1 MKKSRIRSLTAKR
14 VAVFANIAVLML
26 GAMVP
31 LTVQAA
37 QLDNRELTL
46 EDSAASA
53 TTGHNYSFVIATSD
67 DVGEM
72 QFEYCNNNPFPG
84 QSCTAPSGLDVSSV
98 TIDGSVLINGT
109 AATNSY
115 SVDGTNTTTNKIV
128 IDTATANTLS
138 AGDVVEV
145 DFDGAVN
152 PDSSN
157 TEFFTRLYTYQSDSG
172 STLVDDGGLAFS
184 TAETIDVTARV
195 EENLVF
201 CIYASGNSCSSPGT
215 TSVDLGVLTTAN
227 GKTGTHSAQVATN
240 ALNGFTVQYAGTTL
254 NHDSTSADITA
265 IGATG
270 EGSNPGNEQ
279 FGMHIS
285 VTNSPSTQ
293 ASLNNEYSNTD
304 CSAGGGTGTG
314 SSKCYAFVDGATV
327 TDGGDDTTTNT
338 IASGTSPVDQN
349 NFDMEFLGNVNATT
363 ETGTYST
370 TVTYV
375 ATATF

>member
-1 MKKSRIRSLTAKR
+1 MKKISLKKPLAHSRLVVFSSI
-14 VAVFANIAVLML
+14 VALIL
-26 GAMVP
+26 GTITP
-31 LTVQAA
+31 LSVQAA

-46 EDSAASA
+46 ESSAAGA
-53 TTGHNYSFVIATSD
+53 TTGHNYSFVIATSG

-84 QSCTAPSGLDVSSV
+84 QSCTAPSGLDVSGV

-115 SVDGTNTTTNKIV
+115 SIDSTNTTTNKIV

-145 DFDGAVN
+145 DFDGAIN

-157 TEFFTRLYTYQSDSG
+157 TEYFTRLYTYQSDAG

-195 EENLVF
+195 EENLIFCVF
-201 CIYASGNSCSSPGT
+201 ETGQSCGTPGNT
-215 TSVDLGVLTTAN
+215 TVDLGVLTTSTDRTSGHRAI
-227 GKTGTHSAQVATN
+227 VATN
-240 ALNGFTVQYAGTTL
+240 ALHGFTIQYAGTTL
-254 NHDSTSADITA
+254 THSNGTDTISA

-270 EGSNPGNEQ
+270 TASSPGNEQ
-279 FGMHIS
+279 FGLRIGIANTP
-285 VTNSPSTQ
+285 TNTST
-293 ASLNNEYSNTD
+293 LDPDYSNSD
-304 CSAGGGTGTG
+304 CGDGTEA
-314 SSKCYAFVDGATV
+314 CYAFVDGATV
-327 TDGGDDTTTNT
+327 TDGGDSTTNNT
-338 IASGTSPVDQN
+338 LASATGPVDQN
-349 NFDMEFLGNVNATT
+349 NFDLTFLGNVNATT
-363 ETGTYST
+363 STGVYST